1 MNFIRSHANYLPGY
15 CISLYKRSSKHKLKF
30 YFKIRHMNLTK
41 RGKFWKTMF
50 LKRILKYLNGQCNTT
65 YYRICKQ
72 YYSIF
77 IFKNETFLMVFNPP
91 NHLMLGREWGEEV
104 ANES

>member
-1 MNFIRSHANYLPGY
+1 MS
-15 CISLYKRSSKHKLKF
+15 KRP
-30 YFKIRHMNLTK
+30 I
-41 RGKFWKTMF
+41 
-50 LKRILKYLNGQCNTT
+50 QCNTI
-65 YYRICKQ
+65 YYGICKQ